1 MIFPRLI
8 SLLLASTICM
18 LGACSK
24 TASNTGAGSPA
35 NISAAQAA
43 KAPVSSV
50 CDQKLLV
57 AQDMDG
63 ILSEPITATKNLN
76 GDAQTCYFIT
86 ATNNHGGPEI
96 KVTLRPGLGKVTL
109 GTFSSGQMKE
119 YATSEPLSGV
129 GEEAVWLTD
138 LREIN
143 ARKGDLLCDI
153 RAQGLSNELAKAPV
167 AALQKKLG
175 ALCNKIFA
183 MH

>member
-1 MIFPRLI
+1 MTFLRPIL
-8 SLLLASTICM
+8 LLLASTVCM

-24 TASNTGAGSPA
+24 TASSTSAGSPA
-35 NISAAQAA
+35 
-43 KAPVSSV
+43 SSV
-50 CDQKLLV
+50 CDQKLLT

-76 GDAQTCYFIT
+76 SDAQTCYFIT
-86 ATNNHGGPEI
+86 ATYDHGGPEI

-153 RAQGLSNELAKAPV
+153 RAQGLSSELAKAPV
-167 AALQKKLG
+167 ETLQKKLG

-183 MH
+183 AS